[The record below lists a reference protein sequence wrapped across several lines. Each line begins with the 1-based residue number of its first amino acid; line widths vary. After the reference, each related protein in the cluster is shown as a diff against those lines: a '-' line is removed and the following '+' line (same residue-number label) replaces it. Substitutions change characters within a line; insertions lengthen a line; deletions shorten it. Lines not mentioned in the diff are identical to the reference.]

1 MHVSYVCL
9 VFSTY
14 KIESILLQV
23 DLMRDDLVAIELLR
37 MIL

>member
-1 MHVSYVCL
+1 MHVPYVCL
-9 VFSTY
+9 AFSTY
-14 KIESILLQV
+14 KIELILV